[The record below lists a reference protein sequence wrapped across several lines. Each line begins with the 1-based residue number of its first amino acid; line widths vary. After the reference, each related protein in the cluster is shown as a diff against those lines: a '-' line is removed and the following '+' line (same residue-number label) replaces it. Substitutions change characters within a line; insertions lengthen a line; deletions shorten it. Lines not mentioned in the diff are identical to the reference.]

1 MTLHPQ
7 AIGPVPD
14 ETARVARAVF
24 PRGNPYLQLRD
35 VLGSVYADED
45 FADLFPRRGQSAEAP
60 WRLAL
65 VTVLQ
70 FAEGLSDRQAAE
82 AVRSRIDWKYL
93 LALEL
98 TDTGFHYSV
107 LSEFRTR
114 LIAGSAAHRLLDGL
128 LGECQ
133 VRGWLKRGGRQ
144 RTDATRVLG
153 ALRQLNRL
161 ECVAET
167 LRQALNAL
175 ATAAPEWL
183 RAQVTPEW
191 FDRYGRR
198 VEDARLPTSP
208 DARQRYA
215 EVIGADGRHL
225 LTALT
230 AAGAP
235 AGVRELP
242 AVELLRR
249 VWVHQYEWVDDH
261 LRWRDPKNSPPP
273 AQRLDTPYEPEARY
287 GTKRS
292 TSWVGYKVHLTE
304 TCDEDEDRPHLVTH
318 VETTPATTSD
328 GSRVTPIHAAL
339 ARRDLLPRQHLVD
352 AADVSGD
359 VLVTSRTAYGVDLLG
374 PMQADGKWQAQA
386 GQGYDVSHFAVDWA
400 AQTVTCPQG
409 RTSRRWVP
417 TRTRRQ
423 QETITVGFA
432 GADCTPC
439 PARAQCTRSKT
450 TPRSLTLRREALH
463 QAIQAARQRQT
474 TPAFKAQYAARAG
487 IEGTLSQGVRAFE
500 LRQARYRGLAK
511 THVQH
516 VATAVAMNIARIVAW
531 LQEVPRAR
539 TRQSRFA
546 ALATAG

>member
-1 MTLHPQ
+1 MSLHPQ

-45 FADLFPRRGQSAEAP
+45 FADLFPRRGQPAEAP

-114 LIAGSAAHRLLDGL
+114 LVAGSAAHRLLDGL
-128 LGECQ
+128 LGACQ
-133 VRGWLKRGGRQ
+133 AHGWLKRRGRQ

-175 ATAAPEWL
+175 ATVAPAWL
-183 RAQVTPEW
+183 RAQVTPAW

-198 VEDARLPTSP
+198 VEDSRLPTSP

-215 EVIGADGRHL
+215 EIIGADGRHL
-225 LTALT
+225 LTAVT
-230 AAGAP
+230 AADAP
-235 AGVRELP
+235 AGLRAVP

-249 VWVHQYEWVDDH
+249 VWVHQYEWVDGH

-287 GTKRS
+287 GTKRT

-304 TCDEDEDRPHLVTH
+304 TCDEDGPHLVTH
-318 VETTPATTSD
+318 VETTAATTSD
-328 GSRVTPIHAAL
+328 GSRVTPIHDAL
-339 ARRDLLPRQHLVD
+339 ARHDLLPRQHLVD
-352 AADVSGD
+352 AAYIGADE
-359 VLVTSRTAYGVDLLG
+359 LVTSRIRYGVDLLG
-374 PMQADGKWQAQA
+374 PMQGDGKWQAKA
-386 GQGYDVSHFAVDWA
+386 GQGYDVSHFAVDWSA
-400 AQTVTCPQG
+400 RTVTCPQG
-409 RTSRRWVP
+409 RMSRRWVP
-417 TRTRRQ
+417 TRTRRG
-423 QETITVGFA
+423 QETITVAFS

-439 PARAQCTRSKT
+439 PARARCTRST
-450 TPRSLTLRREALH
+450 SMPRSLTLRPEPLH
-463 QAIQAARQRQT
+463 RAIQAARRRQA

-511 THVQH
+511 THMQH
-516 VATAVAMNIARIVAW
+516 VATAVAINIARVFAW
-531 LQEVPRAR
+531 LQEVPRAP

-546 ALATAG
+546 ALAPAA